1 MESFGQEFGIRR
13 VSPAS
18 VRLLPERIVEM
29 GVIQRSTLVF
39 AIVVCGVFAWLAAP
53 VSAQIVLAGS
63 TPEHGAA
70 LDGPVRTV
78 RVWFDQAPQLSKS
91 TLAIAGPG
99 NRAKV
104 EGLHTMGE
112 NDLMGRVSGPMPDG
126 EWTMRWTAVGA
137 DGEEQTGS
145 ITFTVER
152 RR

>member
-18 VRLLPERIVEM
+18 VRLPLEGTVEM
-29 GVIQRSTLVF
+29 GVIQRSIHVF
-39 AIVVCGVFAWLAAP
+39 AIVACSALVWLAAP
-53 VSAQIVLAGS
+53 VSAQIVLAGT
-63 TPEHGAA
+63 TPEDGAA

-91 TLAIAGPG
+91 ALEIAGPG

-126 EWTMRWTAVGA
+126 EWTMRWTAVGP

>member
-1 MESFGQEFGIRR
+1 MVVFRDAVIVGGAILFHTLSHSLTMR
-13 VSPAS
+13 P
-18 VRLLPERIVEM
+18 LRISKVN
-29 GVIQRSTLVF
+29 T
-39 AIVVCGVFAWLAAP
+39 A
-53 VSAQIVLAGS
+53 AQIVLAGT
-63 TPEHGAA
+63 TPEDGAA

-78 RVWFDQAPQLSKS
+78 RVWFDQAPQVSKS
-91 TLAIAGPG
+91 ALEIAGPG

-126 EWTMRWTAVGA
+126 EWTMRWTAVGP